1 MLKRLSDV
9 LPRPDPWKSCIE
21 RSELPEELE
30 RAVVKEMHR
39 IVGRAETE
47 RDIAKE
53 LKLFLER
60 EVGGRWCGIVGTAFG
75 TSTVDLG
82 NVDMRSIYRTLSFSP
97 TWSRCQDR
105 VKKTEGGGR
114 AQVTGTAGPA
124 LRRATTPP
132 GLQHTPGQQQQH
144 PNRGQMTTR
153 QPCSPPVS
161 QRERKHIYRQG
172 ARFQ

>member
-21 RSELPEELE
+21 RSELTEELE

-75 TSTVDLG
+75 TFLTYEEQG
-82 NVDMRSIYRTLSFSP
+82 FIH
-97 TWSRCQDR
+97 
-105 VKKTEGGGR
+105 
-114 AQVTGTAGPA
+114 
-124 LRRATTPP
+124 LR
-132 GLQHTPGQQQQH
+132 H
-144 PNRGQMTTR
+144 
-153 QPCSPPVS
+153 
-161 QRERKHIYRQG
+161 EDEHIILFKS
-172 ARFQ
+172 A